1 MARVDIDSFDTS
13 HNACAVVPVP
23 SRQYVLMY
31 RHNKVETAMITQKYM
46 IF

>member
-1 MARVDIDSFDTS
+1 MARVDIDSFDTY
-13 HNACAVVPVP
+13 HNACAVVP

-31 RHNKVETAMITQKYM
+31 IHNKVETAMITQKYM